1 MYERSPVRVG
11 GAERQMV
18 LLGRSLATRGVPV
31 AHIVFPPSAPA
42 VSRNGALTLVARG
55 PYAGRDGIKSK
66 LLEAWHIWRA
76 LRAADSA
83 VYIVRGGSPALG
95 VAAVFCRMRRRRLIF
110 SSAIDGDFTLQTLS
124 AGRHRV
130 VLYRAGLESAS
141 AIVVQSRQQL
151 ELARRALRRV
161 PRLECIPS
169 FAEDPPEPE
178 LPRPAPEAF
187 LWIGRLIDYKR
198 PLQYLELARAM
209 PETHFWMLGV
219 SNESQSYAAEIVE
232 RATGM
237 PNLELL
243 EPRPHAETMQLV
255 RRAIAIVSTSRL
267 EGMPN
272 VFLEAWGRGVPVL
285 SLSFDPDG
293 IIEANELGTAANDD
307 WERFVGAARELA
319 DGGGDRAG
327 VAARGP
333 AYVRATHAP
342 DAVTDRWQ
350 RLIDELAGV

>member
-1 MYERSPVRVG
+1 
-11 GAERQMV
+11 
-18 LLGRSLATRGVPV
+18 
-31 AHIVFPPSAPA
+31 
-42 VSRNGALTLVARG
+42 
-55 PYAGRDGIKSK
+55 
-66 LLEAWHIWRA
+66 
-76 LRAADSA
+76 
-83 VYIVRGGSPALG
+83 
-95 VAAVFCRMRRRRLIF
+95 MRRRRLIF

-293 IIEANELGTAANDD
+293 IIEANDSEQRRTTTGSASSARRANSPM
-307 WERFVGAARELA
+307 GAATGRVSP
-319 DGGGDRAG
+319 RA
-327 VAARGP
+327 VLRTS
-333 AYVRATHAP
+333 VRRMRPTP
-342 DAVTDRWQ
+342 SRT
-350 RLIDELAGV
+350 AGSG